1 MPHLSQ
7 TAILRPAA
15 LIGSPLPSA
24 VGAIIR
30 FANGSALGA
39 LILLTACST
48 PTANEAFCEL
58 ASQNSGRVDA
68 TDVGSD
74 EHVSAL
80 DEMADAA
87 PEEIADDIATVRNH
101 IRNEVSADNPDSR
114 VIANYPDAVQQAIRD
129 SEAFIADACGVEMGP

>member
-1 MPHLSQ
+1 MAQ
-7 TAILRPAA
+7 R
-15 LIGSPLPSA
+15 LIRSTLPGIFWEA
-24 VGAIIR
+24 NIR
-30 FANGSALGA
+30 FAKGMSLGA

-48 PTANEAFCEL
+48 PTASDAFCEL

-68 TDVGSD
+68 SDVGSD

-101 IRNEVSADNPDSR
+101 VRDEVSADDPDSR

-129 SEAFIADACGVEMGP
+129 SEAFIADACDVDMEP